1 MQGLGVVRLVLVAS
15 AVFALTACEGVK
27 KQFGLTKQS
36 PDEFR
41 VVARAPLSLPPDFTL
56 RPPEPGAV
64 RPQEGTTAQQARQAI
79 FRTSQS
85 KSLTPALVSA
95 STSDAQSRSAGE
107 LSLLKAAGA
116 DNVGLDIRA
125 LVNKE
130 SDSLRDDRGF
140 LEALVFWRDREE
152 PGTLVNAEGESRRLR
167 ENSALGKDVT
177 DGETPSIE
185 RREKALF
192 EGIF

>member
-64 RPQEGTTAQQARQAI
+64 RPQDAWHWPAFNLADTAIVIGVLGLILDGLFQPP
-79 FRTSQS
+79 SSS
-85 KSLTPALVSA
+85 K
-95 STSDAQSRSAGE
+95 E
-107 LSLLKAAGA
+107 
-116 DNVGLDIRA
+116 
-125 LVNKE
+125 
-130 SDSLRDDRGF
+130 
-140 LEALVFWRDREE
+140 
-152 PGTLVNAEGESRRLR
+152 
-167 ENSALGKDVT
+167 
-177 DGETPSIE
+177 
-185 RREKALF
+185 
-192 EGIF
+192 